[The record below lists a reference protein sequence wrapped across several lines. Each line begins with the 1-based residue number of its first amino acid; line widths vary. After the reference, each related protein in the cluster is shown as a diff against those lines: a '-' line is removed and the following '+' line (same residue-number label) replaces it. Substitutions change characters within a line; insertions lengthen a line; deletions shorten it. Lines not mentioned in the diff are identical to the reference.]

1 MSFVMAV
8 GKPSPYTAVPVP
20 ESGSPFTNPEMF
32 DLATTDNVKSSL
44 VTDPHRPK
52 DFLDP
57 TEIKSFLEAAKD
69 GGNGVRDHLL
79 FLMMNGMGSGVAR
92 LSICGS
98 RSELRPSYTVGQAI
112 EGIECWY
119 APNRRR

>member
-1 MSFVMAV
+1 
-8 GKPSPYTAVPVP
+8 
-20 ESGSPFTNPEMF
+20 MF
-32 DLATTDNVKSSL
+32 DVATTENVKST
-44 VTDPHRPK
+44 TDPHRPK

-69 GGNGVRDHLL
+69 GRNGVRDHLL

-119 APNRRR
+119 CTQSKAMNLGRYAVT